1 MALTNRMLKTMGIEE
16 EQRDQIMEAH
26 QDTLREIREERD
38 RLRDQ
43 AAKVPD
49 LQRQLQEAQEA
60 AKANAGDE
68 WREKFEAEHKALEDY
83 RQKVEAKELDR
94 AKAKAYRDML
104 VHKAKVDPRRVDR
117 IMRLI
122 DLSKVELDDKGAVR
136 GADEAAKAAA
146 EEWADYVVTTRTEG
160 DDPETP
166 PANPGGKGPKG
177 VSEIAAQVIRDYN
190 KRNFGLVEKKEGE

>member
-38 RLRDQ
+38 QLRDQ

-60 AKANAGDE
+60 AEANAGDE
-68 WREKFEAEHKALEDY
+68 WREKFEAEHRALEDY
-83 RQKVEAKELDR
+83 RQKVEAEEQER
-94 AKAKAYRDML
+94 SKARAYRDML
-104 VHKAKVDPRRVDR
+104 VNKANVDPKRVDR

-122 DLSKVELDDKGAVR
+122 DLSKVELDEDGAVR
-136 GADEAAKAAA
+136 DADEAAKAAA
-146 EEWADYVVTTRTEG
+146 EEWADFVVTKRTEG
-160 DDPETP
+160 SGPENP
-166 PANPGGKGPKG
+166 PADRGGKGPKG
-177 VSEIAAQVIRDYN
+177 VSDIAARVIREYN
-190 KRNFGLVEKKEGE
+190 SRNFGLESKEGE

>member
-60 AKANAGDE
+60 AKASDGDE
-68 WREKFEAEHKALEDY
+68 WRKKFEAEHRALEDY
-83 RQKVEAKELDR
+83 RRKVEAEELDR
-94 AKAKAYRDML
+94 SKAKAYRSLL
-104 VHKAKVDPRRVDR
+104 VDKANVDPKRVDR

-122 DLSKVELDDKGAVR
+122 DLSKVDLDDDGAVKD
-136 GADEAAKAAA
+136 ADEVARAAA
-146 EEWADYVVTTRTEG
+146 EEWADFVVTKRTEG
-160 DDPETP
+160 SDPENP
-166 PANPGGKGPKG
+166 PAGNGGKGPKG
-177 VSEIAAQVIRDYN
+177 VSDIAARTIREYN
-190 KRNFGLVEKKEGE
+190 SRHFGLTQKEGE

>member
-60 AKANAGDE
+60 AKASDGDE
-68 WREKFEAEHKALEDY
+68 WRKKFEAEHRALEDY
-83 RQKVEAKELDR
+83 RAEVAAKDQER
-94 AKAKAYRDML
+94 AKSRAYRDLL
-104 VHKAKVDPRRVDR
+104 VSKAKVDPRRVDR

-122 DLSKVELDDKGAVR
+122 DLSKVELDDKGAVKD
-136 GADEAAKAAA
+136 ADAVAKAAA
-146 EEWADYVVTTRTEG
+146 EEWADYVVTKRVEG
-160 DDPETP
+160 SDPENP
-166 PANPGGKGPKG
+166 PAGGGEGPKG
-177 VSEIAAQVIRDYN
+177 VSDIAAQVIRDYN

>member
-38 RLRDQ
+38 QLRDQ

-60 AKANAGDE
+60 AEANAGDE
-68 WREKFEAEHKALEDY
+68 WREKFEAEHRALEDY
-83 RQKVEAKELDR
+83 RQKVEAKEQER
-94 AKAKAYRDML
+94 SKARAYRDML
-104 VHKAKVDPRRVDR
+104 VNKANVDPKRVDR

-122 DLSKVELDDKGAVR
+122 DLSKVELDEDGAVR
-136 GADEAAKAAA
+136 DADEAAKAAA
-146 EEWADYVVTTRTEG
+146 EEWADFVVTKRTEG
-160 DDPETP
+160 SGPENP
-166 PANPGGKGPKG
+166 PADRGGKGPKG
-177 VSEIAAQVIRDYN
+177 VSDIAARVIREYN
-190 KRNFGLVEKKEGE
+190 SRNFGLESKEGE

>member
-60 AKANAGDE
+60 AKASDGDE
-68 WREKFEAEHKALEDY
+68 WRKKFEAEHRALEDY
-83 RQKVEAKELDR
+83 RRKVEAEEQER
-94 AKAKAYRDML
+94 SKAKAYRSLL
-104 VHKAKVDPRRVDR
+104 VDKANVDPKRVDR

-122 DLSKVELDDKGAVR
+122 DLSKVDLDDDGAVKD
-136 GADEAAKAAA
+136 ADEVARAAA
-146 EEWADYVVTTRTEG
+146 EEWADFVVTKRTEG
-160 DDPETP
+160 SDPENP
-166 PANPGGKGPKG
+166 PAGNGGKGPKG
-177 VSEIAAQVIRDYN
+177 VSDIAARTIREYN
-190 KRNFGLVEKKEGE
+190 SRHFGLTQKEGE

>member
-38 RLRDQ
+38 QLRDQ

-60 AKANAGDE
+60 AKAADGDE
-68 WREKFEAEHKALEDY
+68 WRKKFEAEHRALEDY
-83 RQKVEAKELDR
+83 RQKVEAKEQER
-94 AKAKAYRDML
+94 SKAKAYRDML
-104 VHKAKVDPRRVDR
+104 VNKAKVDPKRVDR

-122 DLSKVELDDKGAVR
+122 DLSKVELGEDGAVKD
-136 GADEAAKAAA
+136 ADEAAKAAA
-146 EEWADYVVTTRTEG
+146 EEWADFVVTKRTEG
-160 DDPETP
+160 SDPENP
-166 PANPGGKGPKG
+166 PADRGGKGPKG
-177 VSEIAAQVIRDYN
+177 VSDIAARVIREYN
-190 KRNFGLVEKKEGE
+190 SRNFGLTQKEGE

>member
-38 RLRDQ
+38 QLRDQ

-60 AKANAGDE
+60 AEANAGDE
-68 WREKFEAEHKALEDY
+68 WRERYEAEHRALEDY
-83 RQKVEAKELDR
+83 RQKVEAEEQER
-94 AKAKAYRDML
+94 SKARAYRDML
-104 VHKAKVDPRRVDR
+104 VTKANVDPKRVDR

-122 DLSKVELDDKGAVR
+122 DLSKVELDEDGAVR
-136 GADEAAKAAA
+136 DADEAAKAAA
-146 EEWADYVVTTRTEG
+146 EEWADFVVTKRTEG
-160 DDPETP
+160 SDPENP
-166 PANPGGKGPKG
+166 PADRGGKGPKG
-177 VSEIAAQVIRDYN
+177 VSDIAARVIREYN
-190 KRNFGLVEKKEGE
+190 SRNFGLESKEGE

>member
-38 RLRDQ
+38 QLRDQ

-60 AKANAGDE
+60 AEANAGDE
-68 WREKFEAEHKALEDY
+68 WREKFEAEHRALEDY
-83 RQKVEAKELDR
+83 RQKVEAKEQER
-94 AKAKAYRDML
+94 SKARAYRDML
-104 VHKAKVDPRRVDR
+104 VTKANVDPKRVDR

-122 DLSKVELDDKGAVR
+122 DLSKV
-136 GADEAAKAAA
+136 DEAAKAAA
-146 EEWADYVVTTRTEG
+146 EEWADFVVTKRTEG
-160 DDPETP
+160 SDPENP
-166 PANPGGKGPKG
+166 PADRGGKGPKG
-177 VSEIAAQVIRDYN
+177 VSDIAARVIREYN
-190 KRNFGLVEKKEGE
+190 SRNFGLNQKEGE

>member
-60 AKANAGDE
+60 AKADAGDE
-68 WREKFEAEHKALEDY
+68 WREKFEAEHRALEDY
-83 RQKVEAKELDR
+83 RQKVEAKEQER
-94 AKAKAYRDML
+94 SKAKAYRDML
-104 VHKAKVDPRRVDR
+104 VNKAKVDPKRVDR

-122 DLSKVELDDKGAVR
+122 DLSKVELDEGGAVR
-136 GADEAAKAAA
+136 DADEAAKAAA
-146 EEWADYVVTTRTEG
+146 EEWADFVVTKRTEG
-160 DDPETP
+160 SDPENP
-166 PANPGGKGPKG
+166 PADRGGKGPKG
-177 VSEIAAQVIRDYN
+177 VSDIAARVIREYN
-190 KRNFGLVEKKEGE
+190 SRNFGLESKEGE

>member
-38 RLRDQ
+38 RLRDE

-49 LQRQLQEAQEA
+49 LQRQLQEAQAAAEA
-60 AKANAGDE
+60 SDGDE
-68 WREKFEAEHKALEDY
+68 WREKFEAEHRALEDY
-83 RQKVEAKELDR
+83 RQQVEAKEQER
-94 AKAKAYRDML
+94 SKAKAYRDML
-104 VHKAKVDPRRVDR
+104 VTKANVDPKRVDR

-122 DLSKVELDDKGAVR
+122 DLSKVELDEDGAVR

-146 EEWADYVVTTRTEG
+146 EEWADFVVTKRTEG
-160 DDPETP
+160 SDPENP
-166 PANPGGKGPKG
+166 PADRGGRGPKG
-177 VSEIAAQVIRDYN
+177 VSDIAARVIREYN
-190 KRNFGLVEKKEGE
+190 SRNFGLDSKEGE

>member
-38 RLRDQ
+38 QLRDQ

-60 AKANAGDE
+60 AKANAGDD
-68 WREKFEAEHKALEDY
+68 WRKKFEAEHKALEDY
-83 RQKVEAKELDR
+83 RQKVEAKEQER
-94 AKAKAYRDML
+94 SKAKAYRSLL
-104 VHKAKVDPRRVDR
+104 VDKAKVDPKRVDR

-122 DLSKVELDDKGAVR
+122 DLSKVELGEDGAVKD
-136 GADEAAKAAA
+136 ADEAAKAAA
-146 EEWADYVVTTRTEG
+146 EEWADFVVTKRTEG
-160 DDPETP
+160 SDPENP
-166 PANPGGKGPKG
+166 PADRGGKGPKG
-177 VSEIAAQVIRDYN
+177 VSDIAARVIREYN
-190 KRNFGLVEKKEGE
+190 SRHYGLNQKEGE

>member
-38 RLRDQ
+38 QYRDE

-60 AKANAGDE
+60 AEANAGDE
-68 WREKFEAEHKALEDY
+68 WREKFEAEHRALEDY
-83 RQKVEAKELDR
+83 RQQVEAKEQER
-94 AKAKAYRDML
+94 SKAKAYRDML
-104 VHKAKVDPRRVDR
+104 VHKAKVDPKRVDR

-122 DLSKVELDDKGAVR
+122 DLSKVELDGDGAVR
-136 GADEAAKAAA
+136 DADEAAKAAA
-146 EEWADYVVTTRTEG
+146 EEWADFVVTKRTEG
-160 DDPETP
+160 SDPENP
-166 PANPGGKGPKG
+166 PADRGGKGPKG
-177 VSEIAAQVIRDYN
+177 VSDIAARVIREYN
-190 KRNFGLVEKKEGE
+190 SRNFGLNQKEGE

>member
-38 RLRDQ
+38 RLKDE

-60 AKANAGDE
+60 AEAADGDE
-68 WREKFEAEHKALEDY
+68 WRKKFEAEHKALEDY
-83 RQKVEAKELDR
+83 RHKVESEEQER
-94 AKAKAYRDML
+94 SKAKAYRDML
-104 VHKAKVDPRRVDR
+104 VNKAKVDPKRVDR

-122 DLSKVELDDKGAVR
+122 DLSKVELDKDGAVK
-136 GADEAAKAAA
+136 GADEAARAAA
-146 EEWADYVVTTRTEG
+146 EEWADFVVTKRVAG
-160 DDPETP
+160 SDPENP
-166 PANPGGKGPKG
+166 PAGDGGKGPKG
-177 VSEIAAQVIRDYN
+177 VSDIAARVIREYN
-190 KRNFGLVEKKEGE
+190 SRNFGLTEKEGE

>member
-16 EQRDQIMEAH
+16 DQRDQIMSEH
-26 QDTLREIREERD
+26 QATLREIREERD
-38 RLRDQ
+38 QYRDE

-83 RQKVEAKELDR
+83 RHKVEAKEQER
-94 AKAKAYRDML
+94 SKAKAYRDML
-104 VHKAKVDPRRVDR
+104 VKKAKVDPKRVDR

-122 DLSKVELDDKGAVR
+122 DLSKVELDGDGAVKD
-136 GADEAAKAAA
+136 ADEAAKAAA
-146 EEWADYVVTTRTEG
+146 EEWADFVVTKRTEG
-160 DDPETP
+160 SDPENP
-166 PANPGGKGPKG
+166 PAGTGGKGPKG
-177 VSEIAAQVIRDYN
+177 VSDIAARVIREYN
-190 KRNFGLVEKKEGE
+190 SRNFGLTQKEGE

>member
-38 RLRDQ
+38 QLRDE

-49 LQRQLQEAQEA
+49 LQRQLREAQEA
-60 AKANAGDE
+60 AEAADGDE

-83 RQKVEAKELDR
+83 RKEVESRELER
-94 AKAKAYRDML
+94 SKAKAYRDLL
-104 VHKAKVDPRRVDR
+104 VSKANVDPKRVDR
-117 IMRLI
+117 IMRLV
-122 DLSKVELDDKGAVR
+122 DLSKVELDEDGAVK

-146 EEWADYVVTTRTEG
+146 EEWADFVVTKRTEG
-160 DDPETP
+160 SGPENP
-166 PANPGGKGPKG
+166 PADRGGRGPKG
-177 VSEIAAQVIRDYN
+177 VSDIAARVIREYN
-190 KRNFGLVEKKEGE
+190 SRNFGLNQKEGE

>member
-60 AKANAGDE
+60 AEANAGDE
-68 WREKFEAEHKALEDY
+68 WREKFEAEHRALEDY
-83 RQKVEAKELDR
+83 RQKVEAKEQER
-94 AKAKAYRDML
+94 SKARAYRDML
-104 VHKAKVDPRRVDR
+104 VNKAKVDPKRV
-117 IMRLI
+117 
-122 DLSKVELDDKGAVR
+122 
-136 GADEAAKAAA
+136 
-146 EEWADYVVTTRTEG
+146 WTRTARSG
-160 DDPETP
+160 TLTRPPRLRLRSGPTSWSPRGPRAATPRTRPPTVAARAPRGSATSPPE
-166 PANPGGKGPKG
+166 
-177 VSEIAAQVIRDYN
+177 
-190 KRNFGLVEKKEGE
+190 